1 MDYIAEPA
9 TDMSHTSDWPLPA
22 DSLRLPIPA
31 ALLEKLAVHP
41 LSRDLYPTSLGHYRR
56 ARDHRMSRERH
67 DEHLLIYC
75 SEGQGLLRVREGD
88 AWREYRVG
96 SGDLLW
102 LPPGMAHDYAADDR
116 QPWTIFWTHLRGDSA
131 TWLQHSA
138 GYRDTPLRH
147 WGLQHALL
155 GGFEQLLEVRHSGY
169 RFQHFLLAASRLRSL
184 LCQLPLLRPPP
195 RPAMFPILRPLLHTA
210 ALACAL
216 PALAADPQPA
226 SGGWAQPDPAPIGY
240 AVLNV
245 SRERVESGTACDV
258 GLYVHDE
265 LVGNLQPG
273 ASLALNLQPG
283 AVDVR
288 LAPNGPGEACRNGMT
303 ILAGQTLTLRAGEIR
318 NLRITLGAG
327 GLYLA
332 PVADGY

>member
-75 SEGQGLLRVREGD
+75 SEGQGLLRVREGE

-116 QPWTIFWTHLRGDSA
+116 QPWTIF
-131 TWLQHSA
+131 
-138 GYRDTPLRH
+138 
-147 WGLQHALL
+147 
-155 GGFEQLLEVRHSGY
+155 
-169 RFQHFLLAASRLRSL
+169 
-184 LCQLPLLRPPP
+184 
-195 RPAMFPILRPLLHTA
+195 
-210 ALACAL
+210 
-216 PALAADPQPA
+216 
-226 SGGWAQPDPAPIGY
+226 
-240 AVLNV
+240 
-245 SRERVESGTACDV
+245 
-258 GLYVHDE
+258 
-265 LVGNLQPG
+265 
-273 ASLALNLQPG
+273 
-283 AVDVR
+283 
-288 LAPNGPGEACRNGMT
+288 
-303 ILAGQTLTLRAGEIR
+303 
-318 NLRITLGAG
+318 
-327 GLYLA
+327 
-332 PVADGY
+332 

>member
-75 SEGQGLLRVREGD
+75 SEGQGLLRVREGE

-147 WGLQHALL
+147 WGL
-155 GGFEQLLEVRHSGY
+155 
-169 RFQHFLLAASRLRSL
+169 
-184 LCQLPLLRPPP
+184 
-195 RPAMFPILRPLLHTA
+195 
-210 ALACAL
+210 
-216 PALAADPQPA
+216 
-226 SGGWAQPDPAPIGY
+226 
-240 AVLNV
+240 
-245 SRERVESGTACDV
+245 
-258 GLYVHDE
+258 
-265 LVGNLQPG
+265 
-273 ASLALNLQPG
+273 
-283 AVDVR
+283 
-288 LAPNGPGEACRNGMT
+288 
-303 ILAGQTLTLRAGEIR
+303 
-318 NLRITLGAG
+318 
-327 GLYLA
+327 
-332 PVADGY
+332 

>member
-1 MDYIAEPA
+1 M
-9 TDMSHTSDWPLPA
+9 
-22 DSLRLPIPA
+22 PIPA

-75 SEGQGLLRVREGD
+75 SEGQGLLRVREGET
-88 AWREYRVG
+88 WREYRVG

-184 LCQLPLLRPPP
+184 LCQLPLLRP
-195 RPAMFPILRPLLHTA
+195 LREGSLDLDGLHAYMREHLHARLELERLA
-210 ALACAL
+210 AFCNLSKFHFVSRYKAITGTYAYPAL
-216 PALAADPQPA
+216 PAPED
-226 SGGWAQPDPAPIGY
+226 
-240 AVLNV
+240 
-245 SRERVESGTACDV
+245 R
-258 GLYVHDE
+258 
-265 LVGNLQPG
+265 
-273 ASLALNLQPG
+273 
-283 AVDVR
+283 VR
-288 LAPNGPGEACRNGMT
+288 LPVAGQQRPERGPGRPG
-303 ILAGQTLTLRAGEIR
+303 GRLRR
-318 NLRITLGAG
+318 QLL
-327 GLYLA
+327 LLA
-332 PVADGY
+332 PVQQGHGFVAERLPAAGKAGRGRSLKRSAAGL

>member
-75 SEGQGLLRVREGD
+75 SEGQGLLRVREGE

-184 LCQLPLLRPPP
+184 LCQLPLLR
-195 RPAMFPILRPLLHTA
+195 RCARA
-210 ALACAL
+210 A
-216 PALAADPQPA
+216 
-226 SGGWAQPDPAPIGY
+226 
-240 AVLNV
+240 
-245 SRERVESGTACDV
+245 
-258 GLYVHDE
+258 
-265 LVGNLQPG
+265 
-273 ASLALNLQPG
+273 
-283 AVDVR
+283 
-288 LAPNGPGEACRNGMT
+288 
-303 ILAGQTLTLRAGEIR
+303 
-318 NLRITLGAG
+318 
-327 GLYLA
+327 
-332 PVADGY
+332 

>member
-75 SEGQGLLRVREGD
+75 SEGR
-88 AWREYRVG
+88 
-96 SGDLLW
+96 
-102 LPPGMAHDYAADDR
+102 
-116 QPWTIFWTHLRGDSA
+116 
-131 TWLQHSA
+131 
-138 GYRDTPLRH
+138 YRDTPLRH

-184 LCQLPLLRPPP
+184 LCQLPLLRP
-195 RPAMFPILRPLLHTA
+195 LREGSLDLDGLHA
-210 ALACAL
+210 YMREHLHARLEL
-216 PALAADPQPA
+216 ERLAAFCNL
-226 SGGWAQPDPAPIGY
+226 SKFHF
-240 AVLNV
+240 V
-245 SRERVESGTACDV
+245 SRYKAITGRTPIQHFLHLKIEYACQLLDSSDQSVARVGQAV
-258 GLYVHDE
+258 GYDDSYYFSRLFSKVMGLSPSAYRQRVRQGE
-265 LVGNLQPG
+265 GG
-273 ASLALNLQPG
+273 A
-283 AVDVR
+283 
-288 LAPNGPGEACRNGMT
+288 
-303 ILAGQTLTLRAGEIR
+303 
-318 NLRITLGAG
+318 
-327 GLYLA
+327 
-332 PVADGY
+332 

>member
-75 SEGQGLLRVREGD
+75 SEGQGLLRVREGE

-131 TWLQHSA
+131 TWLQHSS

-184 LCQLPLLRPPP
+184 LCQLPLLRP
-195 RPAMFPILRPLLHTA
+195 LREGSLDLDGLHA
-210 ALACAL
+210 YMREHLHARLEL
-216 PALAADPQPA
+216 ERLAAFCNL
-226 SGGWAQPDPAPIGY
+226 SKFHF
-240 AVLNV
+240 V
-245 SRERVESGTACDV
+245 SRYKAITGRTPIQHFLHLKIEYACQLLDSSDQSVARVGQAV
-258 GLYVHDE
+258 GYDDSYYFSRLFSKVMGLSPSAYRQRVRQGE
-265 LVGNLQPG
+265 GG
-273 ASLALNLQPG
+273 A
-283 AVDVR
+283 
-288 LAPNGPGEACRNGMT
+288 
-303 ILAGQTLTLRAGEIR
+303 
-318 NLRITLGAG
+318 
-327 GLYLA
+327 
-332 PVADGY
+332 

>member
-41 LSRDLYPTSLGHYRR
+41 LSRDLYPT
-56 ARDHRMSRERH
+56 
-67 DEHLLIYC
+67 
-75 SEGQGLLRVREGD
+75 
-88 AWREYRVG
+88 
-96 SGDLLW
+96 
-102 LPPGMAHDYAADDR
+102 R

-184 LCQLPLLRPPP
+184 LCQLPLLRP
-195 RPAMFPILRPLLHTA
+195 LREGSLDLDGLHA
-210 ALACAL
+210 YMREHLHARLEL
-216 PALAADPQPA
+216 ERLAAFCNL
-226 SGGWAQPDPAPIGY
+226 SKFHF
-240 AVLNV
+240 V
-245 SRERVESGTACDV
+245 SRYKAITGRTPIQHFLHLKIEYACQLLDSSDQSVARVGQAV
-258 GLYVHDE
+258 GYDDSYYFSRLFSKVMGLSPSAYRQRVRQGE
-265 LVGNLQPG
+265 GG
-273 ASLALNLQPG
+273 A
-283 AVDVR
+283 
-288 LAPNGPGEACRNGMT
+288 
-303 ILAGQTLTLRAGEIR
+303 
-318 NLRITLGAG
+318 
-327 GLYLA
+327 
-332 PVADGY
+332 

>member
-75 SEGQGLLRVREGD
+75 SEGQGLLRVREGET
-88 AWREYRVG
+88 WREYRVG

-184 LCQLPLLRPPP
+184 LCQLPLLRRCARAAWTSTGCTPTCANTCMRASNWNAW
-195 RPAMFPILRPLLHTA
+195 RPSATCRSSISSVATRRS
-210 ALACAL
+210 
-216 PALAADPQPA
+216 PA
-226 SGGWAQPDPAPIGY
+226 
-240 AVLNV
+240 
-245 SRERVESGTACDV
+245 
-258 GLYVHDE
+258 
-265 LVGNLQPG
+265 
-273 ASLALNLQPG
+273 
-283 AVDVR
+283 VR
-288 LAPNGPGEACRNGMT
+288 LSSTSCT
-303 ILAGQTLTLRAGEIR
+303 
-318 NLRITLGAG
+318 
-327 GLYLA
+327 
-332 PVADGY
+332 